1 MYNYVNFVTL
11 IIMSAMTK
19 SFENAHQIFLA
30 HHGILRTAQAKRLGV
45 NQNTLK
51 QMLEAGLLTKE
62 TRGVYRLAFLPPLSN
77 PDLIQVSIRAPSCVV
92 FLISAL
98 AFHQLTTQIPNRVF
112 IALPKNVLPPR
123 IDYPPIKVYRLSD
136 NIYSAGIEAHTLDG
150 VTVRVYS
157 REKTISD
164 CFKFRHKIGED
175 LAIQALKD
183 YLRQPPPDIPKILEF
198 ARLNRVESILT
209 PYLKA
214 AL

>member
-1 MYNYVNFVTL
+1 MP
-11 IIMSAMTK
+11 K
-19 SFENAHQIFLA
+19 SFVNAHQKFLA

-51 QMLEAGLLTKE
+51 QMLEEHLLTKE
-62 TRGVYRLAFLPPLSN
+62 IRGVYRLASLPPLSN
-77 PDLIQVSIRAPSCVV
+77 PDLIQVSIRVPSSVV

-98 AFHQLTTQIPNRVF
+98 AFHHLTTHIPNRVY

-123 IDYPPIKVYRLSD
+123 LDYPPLKVYRLSD
-136 NIYSAGIEAHTLDG
+136 NIYSAGIENHTLDG
-150 VTVRVYS
+150 ISVRVYS

-183 YLRQPPPDIPKILEF
+183 YLRQPHPNIPKILEY
-198 ARLNRVESILT
+198 ARLNRVEFIMS